1 MRPFGW
7 DEVRIGNEQLTS
19 TSGLA
24 LVGQLIQRSGLPDAF
39 DRLESIGR
47 PERTSGGTIGSTLC
61 GLIALGH
68 LDFDRVEPLRKDPA
82 FGRSMG
88 LRKVPSSPTLRQR
101 SEVLFG
107 ATWKEDV
114 DAVIAERETRCCQ
127 AEDAVRSSLARLQS
141 TSGLRPTPITLPTS
155 GVMVPVDVDTTVM
168 EEEYGKKEGV
178 GCTYQRVLGYT
189 PWFAYIGAEG
199 YVFDAELRP
208 GPQHSQKGTPE
219 AIRRARQRRDA
230 FVRPGDRLLWRI
242 DGGCDAADTLLT
254 LEEDAR
260 DGYIVVHNRRKESLV
275 DWLTIAKRRGA
286 RQQPRPGKTVW
297 LGEVERLCGSAGRRR
312 CVFRVTVRETDATGQ
327 IFIEPQIEVR
337 LFWTN
342 LPDPPEAIVA
352 WYADHGTS
360 EQFHAEY
367 KTDLGME
374 QFPSADYRVNR
385 VLLLLGCLVFN
396 ALRQL
401 GQQTL
406 RTRGVDSDE
415 RAPVRSPPRRRRLR
429 SVIDDIVRI
438 AARVIVS
445 GRRWTLSLGNGN
457 PWAGV
462 WLRLWRF
469 VQPKLTT

>member
-7 DEVRIGNEQLTS
+7 DEVYIGTENLTS

-24 LVGQLIQRSGLPDAF
+24 LVGQLIQRSGLPEAI
-39 DRLESIGR
+39 DRLEPSGR
-47 PERTSGGTIGSTLC
+47 PERTSGGTIVSSLC

-68 LDFDRVEPLRKDPA
+68 LDFDRIEPLRKDPA
-82 FGRSMG
+82 FARSLG
-88 LRKVPSSPTLRQR
+88 IRKVPSSPTLRQR
-101 SEVLFG
+101 TEVLCG
-107 ATWKEDV
+107 ATWAD
-114 DAVIAERETRCCQ
+114 DAEAVVAEREARCCQ
-127 AEDAVRSSLARLQS
+127 AEEAVRSSLGRMQAA
-141 TSGLRPTPITLPTS
+141 SGLRPTAISLPTS
-155 GVMVPVDVDTTVM
+155 GRMIPVDVDTTVL

-208 GPQHSQKGTPE
+208 GTQHSQKGTPE

-230 FVRPGDRLLWRI
+230 FVARGDRLLWRI
-242 DGGCDAADTLLT
+242 DGGCDAAETLLA
-254 LEEDAR
+254 LEEDER
-260 DGYIVVHNRRKESLV
+260 DGYIVVHNRRKETLV
-275 DWLTIAKRRGA
+275 DWLTIARRRGA
-286 RQQPRPGKTVW
+286 VQRPRPGKTVW
-297 LGEVERLCGSAGRRR
+297 LGEVKRICGSAGRRR

-327 IFIEPQIEVR
+327 RFIEPQIEVR

-342 LPDPPEAIVA
+342 LSDPPEAIVA

-401 GQQTL
+401 GQQAL
-406 RTRGVDSDE
+406 RTRGVDPDE

-429 SVIDDIVRI
+429 SVIDDLVRL
-438 AARVIVS
+438 AARVVYS
-445 GRRWTLSLGNGN
+445 GRRWKLALGAHC
-457 PWAGV
+457 PWAAV

-469 VQPKLTT
+469 VQPQLTT